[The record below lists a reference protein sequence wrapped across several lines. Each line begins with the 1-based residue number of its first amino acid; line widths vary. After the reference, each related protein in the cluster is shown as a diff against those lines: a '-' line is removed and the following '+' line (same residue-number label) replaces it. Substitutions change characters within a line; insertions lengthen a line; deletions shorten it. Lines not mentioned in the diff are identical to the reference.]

1 MKRVL
6 LCLTFWLGFGMA
18 WTLADGPDDQYVRIY
33 STIQDAD
40 ARNESGEPRAA
51 YEKYMAA
58 QTALKSLQ
66 LTYPDWHPT
75 VVKYRLDYISGRL
88 AKLGVAAPPAEAAP
102 PAAPAPGAPAAT
114 ATPAAV
120 PAPAAVPSPAA
131 LVLERPAPSDTK
143 DAQIQQ
149 LTRDLQQVTAQRNE
163 LQTRLHEAL
172 SAQPTAIDA
181 RELAREQVKNLQLQK
196 ELDLLRVC
204 LEQTEAK
211 AATAIRPEQMQSLQQ
226 SLDDARNQLAS
237 QQQLLA
243 ALQQEKGVLQ
253 SRLQSAEA
261 RAASTPPAVLAPP
274 ASAVQEQAM
283 ATLRQENELLKSRL
297 ASAETLAATAT
308 PPATAAPATAAAS
321 SQIALLEAE
330 NQYLKKEIQ
339 SLRASPAA
347 PIPSAPP
354 ATVSGQTRV
363 VAAAADS
370 QELKR
375 LRDERDDLRKQLDRA
390 QRDLARSSARK
401 GSAEWQ
407 QMSRELAALQ
417 SRVNALEARK
427 VPYTDQE
434 LALLRQLN
442 ATLTTPASSASETNA
457 ATRRSTRDLPVG
469 SGPLMADALRAFR
482 AGRFQEAEDR
492 FQQIL
497 RMDENNAFV
506 LGNLATIQIQL
517 EKLAEAQTHLQKAL
531 QIDPNDPFNLT
542 QWGHLK
548 FLQENYDEALDAL
561 SRAATLDPE
570 SSITQNYLGIVLAS
584 KGQREA
590 AETAFRK
597 SIQIS
602 PSNADAHANLAY
614 IYATQK
620 PPFVALARYHYDKA
634 ISLGK
639 PANPDIERILKGAP
653 STAP

>member
-6 LCLTFWLGFGMA
+6 LCLTFWLGLGMA

-33 STIQDAD
+33 SMIQDAD

-51 YEKYMAA
+51 YEKYVAA

-75 VVKYRLDYISGRL
+75 VVKYRLDYIGARL
-88 AKLGVAAPPAEAAP
+88 AKLGVVAPPAETAP
-102 PAAPAPGAPAAT
+102 AAAPAPGTPAAAAAPAA
-114 ATPAAV
+114 A

-131 LVLERPAPSDTK
+131 VAVERAAPSENK

-172 SAQPTAIDA
+172 SAQPAAIDA

-204 LEQTEAK
+204 LQQADAK
-211 AATAIRPEQMQSLQQ
+211 AAAAIRPEQMQSVQQ
-226 SLDDARNQLAS
+226 SLDDARNQLAG

-243 ALQQEKGVLQ
+243 ALQQEKEVLQ

-261 RAASTPPAVLAPP
+261 RAAAPP
-274 ASAVQEQAM
+274 GPSASAAQEQAI
-283 ATLRQENELLKSRL
+283 ASLRQENELLKSRL
-297 ASAETLAATAT
+297 ASAETRPAAAA
-308 PPATAAPATAAAS
+308 PPATAAPAAAAAS
-321 SQIALLEAE
+321 TQIALLEAE
-330 NQYLKKEIQ
+330 NEYLKKEIQ
-339 SLRASPAA
+339 SLRAGPAV
-347 PIPSAPP
+347 PIPPAPSAPS

-363 VAAAADS
+363 VTAPADS

-407 QMSRELAALQ
+407 QMTRELAALQ
-417 SRVNALEARK
+417 SKVSALEARK

-442 ATLTTPASSASETNA
+442 ATIATPVSSAPETNA
-457 ATRRSTRDLPVG
+457 VTRRSTRDLPVG

-497 RMDENNAFV
+497 RMDENNPFV

-561 SRAATLDPE
+561 SRSATLDPE
-570 SSITQNYLGIVLAS
+570 NSMTQNYLGIVLAS

-597 SIQIS
+597 SVQIS
-602 PSNADAHANLAY
+602 PNNADAHANLAY